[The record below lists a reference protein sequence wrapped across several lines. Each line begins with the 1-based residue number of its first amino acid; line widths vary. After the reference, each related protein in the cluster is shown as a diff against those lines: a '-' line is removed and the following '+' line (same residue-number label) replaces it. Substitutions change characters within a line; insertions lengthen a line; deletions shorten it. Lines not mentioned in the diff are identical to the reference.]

1 VRERDERVDRTLIEA
16 ARSGDEEAF
25 ASIAR
30 GSADRLFAVAHRI
43 LRDVGRAE
51 DAVQQTL
58 VTAWRQL
65 PELREVD
72 RFEAWIHRILVH
84 ACYAEAKRARR
95 WSANVRMLSVDG
107 PATPDTTL
115 SVATRD
121 ALDRGFRRLPSEQC
135 AVFVLH
141 HYLDLPLGEIAETLG
156 IPLGTVKSRLH
167 YATASLRAALE
178 ADARPSIPASRERMA

>member
-1 VRERDERVDRTLIEA
+1 MDRTLVEA

-51 DAVQQTL
+51 DAVQHTL
-58 VTAWRQL
+58 VTAWREL
-65 PELREVD
+65 PGLRDAD

-84 ACYAEAKRARR
+84 ACYAEARRARQ
-95 WSANVRMLSVDG
+95 WTANVRVLTIDG
-107 PATPDTTL
+107 PSEPDTTA

-121 ALDRGFRRLPSEQC
+121 ALERGFRRLPPEQR
-135 AVFVLH
+135 AAFVLH
-141 HYLDLPLGEIAETLG
+141 HYLGWPLGEIAASLD

-167 YATASLRAALE
+167 YATSTLRAALD
-178 ADARPSIPASRERMA
+178 ADARTVAQDSRERMA

>member
-1 VRERDERVDRTLIEA
+1 MDRTLIEA

-25 ASIAR
+25 TSIAR
-30 GSADRLFAVAHRI
+30 GSADRLFAVAYRI

-58 VTAWRQL
+58 VSAWRQL

-72 RFEAWIHRILVH
+72 RFDAWIHRILVH
-84 ACYAEAKRARR
+84 ACYAEAKRARN
-95 WSANVRMLSVDG
+95 WSANVRVLSVDG
-107 PATPDTTL
+107 PAIPDTTL

-121 ALDRGFRRLPSEQC
+121 ALDRGFRRLPPEQR

-141 HYLDLPLGEIAETLG
+141 HYLGWPLHEIGETLG
-156 IPLGTVKSRLH
+156 VPLGTVKSRLH
-167 YATASLRAALE
+167 YATSSLRAALE
-178 ADARPSIPASRERMA
+178 ADARESTPNSREWMA

>member
-1 VRERDERVDRTLIEA
+1 VDRTLIEA

-30 GSADRLFAVAHRI
+30 GSADRLFAVAYRI

-51 DAVQQTL
+51 DAVQHTL

-72 RFEAWIHRILVH
+72 RFEAWIHRILVN
-84 ACYAEAKRARR
+84 ACYAEAKRARQ
-95 WSANVRMLSVDG
+95 WSTNVRMLPVDG
-107 PATPDTTL
+107 PAEPDTTL
-115 SVATRD
+115 DVATRD
-121 ALDRGFRRLPSEQC
+121 ALDRAFRRVPPEQG

-141 HYLDLPLGEIAETLG
+141 HYLGWSLSEIGETLG
-156 IPLGTVKSRLH
+156 VPLGTVKSRLR

-178 ADARPSIPASRERMA
+178 ADARTPAPASRERMA